1 MTRFFRMD
9 PKLFLEWKVAVRQDA
24 VFYQTQYDISES
36 KFGLRL
42 INVNDRSFELVNHK
56 KYMTFL
62 LRYQ

>member
-9 PKLFLEWKVAVRQDA
+9 RKLFAEWQNAVKENVGYRELLSD
-24 VFYQTQYDISES
+24 VSES

-42 INVNDRSFELVNHK
+42 LNQGDRSFELVNHK